1 MKYFFLFPLLAIN
14 MIYILYVCQAAVR
27 KHMHGDL
34 IQCFSWKFTDINS
47 GMSRSLFYRDEN
59 VRDRAASNCIESQ
72 KSHFIYPYAYSRSI
86 IVSVCVPC
94 SLFCRCFPISN
105 GLKVFSF
112 CHICTIVVCIVIV
125 TGISHQFNGLRLC
138 LASNANS
145 HARKNVFLL

>member
-1 MKYFFLFPLLAIN
+1 MNEMYTDFMKYFFLFPLLAIN

-86 IVSVCVPC
+86 IVSVCV
-94 SLFCRCFPISN
+94 
-105 GLKVFSF
+105 
-112 CHICTIVVCIVIV
+112 CHAHFFVGVSRSVMV
-125 TGISHQFNGLRLC
+125 
-138 LASNANS
+138 
-145 HARKNVFLL
+145 